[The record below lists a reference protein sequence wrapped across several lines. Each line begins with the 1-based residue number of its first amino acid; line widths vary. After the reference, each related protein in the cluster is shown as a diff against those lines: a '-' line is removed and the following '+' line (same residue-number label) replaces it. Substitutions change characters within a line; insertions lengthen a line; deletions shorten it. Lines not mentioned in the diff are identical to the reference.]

1 MRSSRCPD
9 YNTGPRAGDELIGPA
24 VDFSMQYEFRNA
36 NDWRVMDS
44 ITSEMTFHVPSAAKG
59 YCAKGRTKGQVELSL
74 VDYISMF
81 F

>member
-1 MRSSRCPD
+1 
-9 YNTGPRAGDELIGPA
+9 
-24 VDFSMQYEFRNA
+24 
-36 NDWRVMDS
+36 
-44 ITSEMTFHVPSAAKG
+44 MTFHVPSAAKG